1 MVDYP
6 CGRFVVAVGFC
17 FVFFYFY
24 ERAKKHL
31 RYRPENR
38 RSFFTLHLFPS
49 VSISAPTYPPPRF
62 CELSNACFSF
72 LRLLCVVYWSPHPL
86 YMSSNPVLC
95 STLVFSRRSLLS
107 TNPGAALPH
116 PPLTNTVYIPPGGEA
131 SSSLSFVLYDVCDVL
146 SNARGRCF
154 M

>member
-1 MVDYP
+1 MVDYHAVVSWLRSDFFFLFFMR
-6 CGRFVVAVGFC
+6 GRRNICVIVQRIGG
-17 FVFFYFY
+17 VFLLSIYFP
-24 ERAKKHL
+24 L
-31 RYRPENR
+31 
-38 RSFFTLHLFPS
+38 SPS
-49 VSISAPTYPPPRF
+49 PHPPTPPRF

-72 LRLLCVVYWSPHPL
+72 LRLLCVVYWSSHPL